1 MVCSRHIATDEIADL
16 TAFPKYSHSSRLLQL
31 EGGLHSGIAASLCVN
46 LRTRVSTDGVAGNDL
61 RKSHPGSARVNVL
74 I

>member
-46 LRTRVSTDGVAGNDL
+46 LCTRLQTEWPEMISERAIL
-61 RKSHPGSARVNVL
+61 AVL
-74 I
+74 E